1 MKMQKG
7 RALYKSRRN
16 DMERFVL
23 TLLGVCLCIGLP
35 ESLQA
40 LPPKANAHNE
50 QSQPKDYDKKPTKY
64 SDAPAKGEFQ
74 NQSSELASDQE
85 RRVVRESRYKNTY
98 PEITDTGN
106 SPNSTE
112 PGEDSVVTI
121 NDYTAPLDPF
131 PVAPSAAIVVGTV
144 LSGKAFVSK
153 DRTYVYSDYRVR
165 VDRVL
170 KQDASASLAVG
181 EQIVVSRG
189 GGTILFPSGHI
200 RNYLINGEGFPA
212 IGSQYLF
219 FLGKPSFPQ
228 HEYEQIIGSLYQ
240 LSGGKVHPLDDEQM
254 SLFDNMSDFVFLSKV
269 EQAITKAQTGRKP

>member
-1 MKMQKG
+1 MEG
-7 RALYKSRRN
+7 FLAALLRICICI
-16 DMERFVL
+16 
-23 TLLGVCLCIGLP
+23 TLPLSIP
-35 ESLQA
+35 D
-40 LPPKANAHNE
+40 LPPNANAHDQ
-50 QSQPKDYDKKPTKY
+50 QSQLKDYDKKPTKY

-98 PEITDTGN
+98 PEITDPGN

-112 PGEDSVVTI
+112 PGEDAVMTI
-121 NDYTAPLDPF
+121 HDYVGPLDPF

-153 DRTYVYSDYRVR
+153 DRTFVYSDYQVR

-189 GGTILFPSGHI
+189 GGTIHFPSGHI
-200 RNYLINGEGFPA
+200 RNYLNNGEGFPA

-219 FLGKPSFPQ
+219 FLDKPNFPE
-228 HEYEQIIGSLYQ
+228 HEYEQIIGSLYH
-240 LSGGKVHPLDDEQM
+240 LSGGKVHPLDDEQLGPFDDM
-254 SLFDNMSDFVFLSKV
+254 SEWDFLSKV
-269 EQAITKAQTGRKP
+269 EQAIAKSRAGGKPK

>member
-1 MKMQKG
+1 MKG
-7 RALYKSRRN
+7 FLAALFRICICITLPSSIRDLPAKSN
-16 DMERFVL
+16 THD
-23 TLLGVCLCIGLP
+23 
-35 ESLQA
+35 Q
-40 LPPKANAHNE
+40 
-50 QSQPKDYDKKPTKY
+50 QSQLKDYDKKPTKY

-98 PEITDTGN
+98 PEITDPGN

-153 DRTYVYSDYRVR
+153 DRTYVYSDYQVR
-165 VDRVL
+165 VDRLL

-189 GGTILFPSGHI
+189 GGTIRFPSGHI
-200 RNYLINGEGFPA
+200 RNYLNNGEGFPA

-219 FLGKPSFPQ
+219 FLGKPNFPE

-240 LSGGKVHPLDDEQM
+240 LSGGKVHPLDDEQLGPFDDM
-254 SLFDNMSDFVFLSKV
+254 SEWDFLSKV
-269 EQAITKAQTGRKP
+269 EQAICGVSGWR

>member
-1 MKMQKG
+1 
-7 RALYKSRRN
+7 
-16 DMERFVL
+16 MEGFLAAFFFRICICI
-23 TLLGVCLCIGLP
+23 TLPLSIP
-35 ESLQA
+35 D
-40 LPPKANAHNE
+40 LPPKASAKNQ
-50 QSQPKDYDKKPTKY
+50 QSQLKDSEKKPTKY

-85 RRVVRESRYKNTY
+85 RRVVRESRYKNAY
-98 PEITDTGN
+98 PEITDPGN

-112 PGEDSVVTI
+112 PGEDAVMTI
-121 NDYTAPLDPF
+121 NDWAAPLDPF

-153 DRTYVYSDYRVR
+153 DRTYVYSDYQVR

-181 EQIVVSRG
+181 EQIVVSRA
-189 GGTILFPSGHI
+189 GGTIRFPSGHI
-200 RNYLINGEGFPA
+200 RNYLTGGEGFPA

-219 FLGKPSFPQ
+219 FLGKPNFPQ

-240 LSGGKVHPLDDEQM
+240 LSDGKVHPLDTEQLP
-254 SLFDNMSDFVFLSKV
+254 LFDDMSDVVFLSKV
-269 EQAITKAQTGRKP
+269 EQAIAKSRAGGEPK

>member
-1 MKMQKG
+1 V
-7 RALYKSRRN
+7 
-16 DMERFVL
+16 ERFVL

-40 LPPKANAHNE
+40 LPPKANAHNQ
-50 QSQPKDYDKKPTKY
+50 QSQLKDSDKKPTKY

-85 RRVVRESRYKNTY
+85 RRVVRESRYKNAY
-98 PEITDTGN
+98 PEITDPGN

-112 PGEDSVVTI
+112 PGEDSVMTI
-121 NDYTAPLDPF
+121 HDWAAPLEPF

-153 DRTYVYSDYRVR
+153 DRTYVYSDYQVR

-189 GGTILFPSGHI
+189 GGTIRFPSGHI
-200 RNYLINGEGFPA
+200 RNYLTSGEGFPA

-219 FLGKPSFPQ
+219 FLGKPNFPQ

-240 LSGGKVHPLDDEQM
+240 LSDGKVHPFDTEQLP
-254 SLFDNMSDFVFLSKV
+254 LFDDMSDVVFLAKV
-269 EQAITKAQTGRKP
+269 EQAIKAQTGGKS

>member
-1 MKMQKG
+1 MEG
-7 RALYKSRRN
+7 FLAALFRICICI
-16 DMERFVL
+16 
-23 TLLGVCLCIGLP
+23 TLPSSIP
-35 ESLQA
+35 D
-40 LPPKANAHNE
+40 LPPKASAKNQ
-50 QSQPKDYDKKPTKY
+50 QSQLTNGTKDYNKKTTKY

-98 PEITDTGN
+98 PEITDPAN

-112 PGEDSVVTI
+112 PGEDSVMTI
-121 NDYTAPLDPF
+121 HDWTAPLNPF

-153 DRTYVYSDYRVR
+153 DRTYVYSDYQVR

-170 KQDASASLAVG
+170 KQDASANLVAG

-189 GGTILFPSGHI
+189 GGTIHFPSGHI
-200 RNYLINGEGFPA
+200 RNYLNNGEGFPA

-219 FLGKPSFPQ
+219 FLGKPNFPQ
-228 HEYEQIIGSLYQ
+228 HEYEQIVGSLFQ
-240 LSGGKVHPLDDEQM
+240 LSGGKVHPLDTEQL
-254 SLFDNMSDFVFLSKV
+254 SLLDDMSDVVFLSKV
-269 EQAITKAQTGRKP
+269 EQAIAKSRAGGEPK

>member
-1 MKMQKG
+1 MKIIP
-7 RALYKSRRN
+7 LL
-16 DMERFVL
+16 VL
-23 TLLGVCLCIGLP
+23 VLFSTLFETLSV
-35 ESLQA
+35 QA
-40 LPPKANAHNE
+40 LPPQANAQ
-50 QSQPKDYDKKPTKY
+50 QSRLKDSDKKPTKY
-64 SDAPAKGEFQ
+64 SDLPATGEFQ

-98 PEITDTGN
+98 PEITDPAN
-106 SPNSTE
+106 SPNTA
-112 PGEDSVVTI
+112 PGEDVVMTI
-121 NDYTAPLDPF
+121 NDWAVPLEAF

-153 DRTYVYSDYRVR
+153 DRTYVYSDYQVR

-189 GGTILFPSGHI
+189 GGIIHFPSGHI
-200 RNYLINGEGFPA
+200 RNYLISGEGFPT

-219 FLGKPSFPQ
+219 FLGKPNFPQ

-240 LSGGKVHPLDDEQM
+240 LSDGKVHPLATEQLPSFDDM
-254 SLFDNMSDFVFLSKV
+254 NDVVFLSKV
-269 EQAITKAQTGRKP
+269 EQAIKAQTGGKS